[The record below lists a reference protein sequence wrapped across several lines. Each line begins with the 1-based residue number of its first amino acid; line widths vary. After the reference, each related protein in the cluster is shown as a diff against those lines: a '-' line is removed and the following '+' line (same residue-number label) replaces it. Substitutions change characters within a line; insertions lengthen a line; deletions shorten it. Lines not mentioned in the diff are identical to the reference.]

1 MYFKNFPKF
10 LYDFDITKTVGSG
23 TQASATAFI
32 GGGQVTGVRIDSPG
46 SGYLSAQ
53 VTFSAPN
60 EEFQG
65 NVSAAQAFAVIGD
78 NGSITE
84 IVMTQNG
91 YGYTSIPTVTIS
103 TPYTSL
109 ETETKAIVLTD
120 ITRNIRFR
128 RDVLANITVYDYY
141 DIVEGETPE
150 IVAEKIYG
158 NAQYHWIVMLVNDR
172 YDYLGDWPLTQAN
185 LDQYVIDKYADSAN
199 DIHHY
204 ENANG
209 VTVPADYPSAVPIT
223 NADYEE
229 QVNES
234 KRSIKIIS
242 KQLLSTILKNYKDE
256 I

>member
-10 LYDFDITKTVGSG
+10 LYDFDITKTVGTG
-23 TQASATAFI
+23 TQAKATASMS
-32 GGGQVTGVRIDSPG
+32 GGQVTGVTIIDPG
-46 SGYLSAQ
+46 SGYISASI
-53 VTFSAPN
+53 TFSAP
-60 EEFQG
+60 E
-65 NVSAAQAFAVIGD
+65 SSDYAAQAFATVQ
-78 NGSITE
+78 NGQITDITITE
-84 IVMTQNG
+84 SG
-91 YGYTSIPTVTIS
+91 YGYATIPTVTVS

-109 ETETKAIVLTD
+109 DTETKAVLLTD

-128 RDVLANITVYDYY
+128 RDVLANITVYDFY

-158 NAQYHWIVMLVNDR
+158 NAMYHWIVMLVNER

-185 LDQYVIDKYADSAN
+185 LDQYVIDKYGDNAN

-209 VTVPADYPSAVPIT
+209 ITVSYDYPSAVPIT
-223 NADYEE
+223 NANYEAA
-229 QVNES
+229 VNES
-234 KRSIKIIS
+234 KRRIKLIS
-242 KQLLSTILKNYKDE
+242 KDLISTILKNYKDE